1 MTFGEHVIDFFEKLR
16 FDKPLPDGVEAMN
29 PYMLPETIDAVEK
42 YYTKYYSDNNPR
54 TFIVGIN
61 PGRNGAGK
69 TGIAFTDTVRLEN
82 PCQIQ
87 HNLKPTTELSS
98 EYIYSVV
105 DVMGGPEA
113 FFSKFYLTSV
123 SPIGFTHNGK
133 NYNYYD
139 SPAMLKAT
147 SDYMMEH
154 LKRQIEFGAN
164 RKLAICLGAGKNF
177 KHLNEINNLL
187 GKPFEQIVAVN
198 HPRFVMQYRRKFV
211 QQEIATFTK
220 ILQDAA
226 I

>member
-1 MTFGEHVIDFFEKLR
+1 M
-16 FDKPLPDGVEAMN
+16 
-29 PYMLPETIDAVEK
+29 DAVEK
-42 YYTKYYSDNNPR
+42 YYTKYYSDSNPR
-54 TFIVGIN
+54 TFIIGIN

-98 EYIYSVV
+98 EYIFSVV
-105 DVMGGPEA
+105 DAMGGPEA
-113 FFSKFYLTSV
+113 FFSKFYLTSA

-147 SDYMMEH
+147 LPYMMEH

-164 RKLAICLGAGKNF
+164 RKVAICLGAGKNF
-177 KHLNEINNLL
+177 KYLNEINNLL

-198 HPRFVMQYRRKFV
+198 HPRFVMQYRRKSME
-211 QQEIATFTK
+211 QEIDTFTK
-220 ILQDAA
+220 ALANA
-226 I
+226 L

>member
-1 MTFGEHVIDFFEKLR
+1 MTFGEQVVDFFNTLR
-16 FDKPLPDGVEAMN
+16 FDQPLPDGVEAMN
-29 PYMLPETIDAVEK
+29 PYLLPETMDAVRK
-42 YYTKYYSDNNPR
+42 YYTKYYSDSNPR

-82 PCQIQ
+82 PCQIE

-98 EYIYSVV
+98 EYIYAVV
-105 DVMGGPEA
+105 DAMGGPEA
-113 FFSKFYLTSV
+113 FFSKFYLTSA

-147 SDYMMEH
+147 LSYMMEH
-154 LKRQIEFGAN
+154 LERQLAFGAN
-164 RKLAICLGAGKNF
+164 RKQAICLGAGKNF
-177 KHLNEINNLL
+177 KYLTEVNNLL

-198 HPRFVMQYRRKFV
+198 HPRFVMQYRRKSME
-211 QQEIATFTK
+211 QEIDTFTNA
-220 ILQDAA
+220 LANA
-226 I
+226 L